1 MTGWQVEGNIYFG
14 PNVVSFLI
22 MLGAIQW
29 YVVGTYMPPNDVQT
43 VYCMD
48 QALKSAPEGLEI
60 ILMGDLNVRLKY
72 PSDKREE

>member
-1 MTGWQVEGNIYFG
+1 MTGWQVEGNVYFG
-14 PNVVSFLI
+14 SNVVIFMI

-29 YVVGTYMPPNDVQT
+29 YVLGSYMPPNDVPT

-60 ILMGDLNVRLKY
+60 ILMGDLNVQLKE